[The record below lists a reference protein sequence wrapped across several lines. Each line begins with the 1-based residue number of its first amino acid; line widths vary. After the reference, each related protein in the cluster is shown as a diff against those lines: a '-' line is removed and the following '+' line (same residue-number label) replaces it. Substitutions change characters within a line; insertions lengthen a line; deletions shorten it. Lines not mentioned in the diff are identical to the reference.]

1 MKFSAGNSKTS
12 TENRDDLSTTEVL
25 VNQKGKVGEEKKR
38 INTMGI
44 LKKKNRDEFNY
55 FHNHWDLIYWSGWL
69 NLKDD
74 CSVYKD
80 IQP

>member
-55 FHNHWDLIYWSGWL
+55 FHNH
-69 NLKDD
+69 
-74 CSVYKD
+74 
-80 IQP
+80 